1 MSTEL
6 YKNLASLSGANNL
19 SLMQF
24 LNHPSKQEIEIKKI
38 ENRDRKEKE
47 DAEKAKE
54 IIDKTTFVE
63 LPDPFE

>member
-1 MSTEL
+1 
-6 YKNLASLSGANNL
+6 
-19 SLMQF
+19 MQF